1 MQLKV
6 MMVAMGIKI
15 LQTTSG
21 YQIWPWKEICIQGL
35 QDFLRHEVVEHEHSS
50 VQRRMSTK
58 QKCASDKAR
67 VPGKSARENMRKL
80 GICSRLYRE
89 SKICGNQ
96 QQG

>member
-35 QDFLRHEVVEHEHSS
+35 QDFLRHEVVEHEHNH
-50 VQRRMSTK
+50 QYREECRQNK
-58 QKCASDKAR
+58 N
-67 VPGKSARENMRKL
+67 VPPIKL
-80 GICSRLYRE
+80 GYQE
-89 SKICGNQ
+89 SLQEKI
-96 QQG
+96 